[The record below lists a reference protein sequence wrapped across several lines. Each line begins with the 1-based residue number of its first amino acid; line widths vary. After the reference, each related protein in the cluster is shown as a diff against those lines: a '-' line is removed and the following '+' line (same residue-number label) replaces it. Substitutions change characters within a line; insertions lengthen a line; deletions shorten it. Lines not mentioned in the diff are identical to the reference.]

1 MNQGWAAILLS
12 LGWVAISAGTAQ
24 PVMAQFPPL
33 EPLPDSPDSPSNSP
47 SESSPSDVSEPE
59 SQPEVLESEPLDL
72 ETAPPQSAPT
82 SPPLAPLPPPLPTTV
97 PPRPFPPSAS
107 TIFENVTL
115 SPAFSPAPAT
125 VRGISGGALAANELV
140 GRAETITG
148 ACVGFIDQQPD
159 HRMVLTQ
166 FFNYLSLQIQ
176 STENTTLVVRGPG
189 GTWCNDDYSGK
200 NPGIAGQWLSGTYEI
215 WIGSFEQN
223 TYHPYVI
230 EMTEQQ

>member
-1 MNQGWAAILLS
+1 MRSQLAAVWLSIGWAVI
-12 LGWVAISAGTAQ
+12 GAGMVRPTL
-24 PVMAQFPPL
+24 AQFAPL
-33 EPLPDSPDSPSNSP
+33 EPLPDASDSPSDA
-47 SESSPSDVSEPE
+47 SDLDSEPE
-59 SQPEVLESEPLDL
+59 SQPELPESEPLDL
-72 ETAPPQSAPT
+72 DTPPASTAPPI
-82 SPPLAPLPPPLPTTV
+82 APLPPPQPTTV
-97 PPRPFPPSAS
+97 PPRPFPASAT

-125 VRGISGGALAANELV
+125 VRGISGGAVPANELT

-148 ACVGFIDQQPD
+148 DCVGFIDQQPD

-176 STENTTLVVRGPG
+176 STENTTLVIRGPG